1 MDRTVDYYFSVASPW
16 TWLGSARFLALARRS
31 GARVNVRP
39 MDFACVLAASGG
51 LPYQQRPPQRAS
63 YRQVDLARWQRR
75 LGIPLTLEP
84 KFYPVDREPA
94 SRMVIAAR
102 ELGQHPALE
111 LSHAILRAI
120 WQEDRDIADWPTLA
134 AVAREAGFDGSALAR
149 AGRWPRVPAR
159 HRAGAAGP
167 GVRGTDLGGGRR
179 ALLGAGPAGFP
190 RGEAAGLTASSRHRR
205 AAFHHESHMKP

>member
-39 MDFACVLAASGG
+39 MDFARVLAASGS

-75 LGIPLTLEP
+75 LGIRLTLEP

-102 ELGQHPALE
+102 ELGQYPALE
-111 LSHAILRAI
+111 LSHAVLRAI

-134 AVAREAGFDGSALAR
+134 AVAREAGFDGSALAQ
-149 AGRWPRVPAR
+149 AAR
-159 HRAGAAGP
+159 EP
-167 GVRGTDLGGGRR
+167 GVGHAFQQDTER
-179 ALLGAGPAGFP
+179 ALQAQVFGAPTWVVAGERFWGQDRLDFLEERLLG
-190 RGEAAGLTASSRHRR
+190 
-205 AAFHHESHMKP
+205 